1 MRDFRLPLTA
11 AHGNGHIHPPA
22 VRFAL
27 QPATDLQDVVPIEGS
42 RGLYFASGPNFHPQQ
57 AAWWGWLGPLRE
69 IGGCRMPHGWKVSG
83 DRNSS
88 HPATDALSQGG
99 LRPFGCSIWMHLDLR
114 LMLPLGVQ
122 IKPLKTQPTG
132 PYTAIPAL
140 HSWSQAVQTI
150 SQQVTLLLSSG
161 CWAGSEMAHNQGIV
175 VTTHLGGHESS
186 SFGCRPYEQLWTLFT

>member
-1 MRDFRLPLTA
+1 ML
-11 AHGNGHIHPPA
+11 
-22 VRFAL
+22 
-27 QPATDLQDVVPIEGS
+27 S
-42 RGLYFASGPNFHPQQ
+42 
-57 AAWWGWLGPLRE
+57 PLRVVGVCTLLPARTFTHNKLLGE
-69 IGGCRMPHGWKVSG
+69 GDSDPCGRSVDAECPMAPRKVSG

-122 IKPLKTQPTG
+122 TKPLKTRSTG
-132 PYTAIPAL
+132 PYSAIPAL

-175 VTTHLGGHESS
+175 VTTHLGGHESL
-186 SFGCRPYEQLWTLFT
+186 SFGCRPYEQL